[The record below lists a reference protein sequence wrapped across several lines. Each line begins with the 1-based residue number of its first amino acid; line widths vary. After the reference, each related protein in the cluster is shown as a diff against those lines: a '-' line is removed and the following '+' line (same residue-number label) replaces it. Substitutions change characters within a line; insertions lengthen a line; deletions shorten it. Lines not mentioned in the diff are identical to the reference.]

1 MIAFFKKHSTLI
13 LISLLLT
20 LLILAWLFPSAGLKL
35 GAAFLL
41 GSLGI
46 ASFIAIENHRKA
58 YVLGRV
64 TRGIFI
70 RNAVLEILGILFA
83 MVLAGLLGRFVAEI
97 TTRQISH
104 ELTRILAGVLTGLLV
119 GVGVGA
125 FAKRTWG
132 RFVKFSPEPRVL
144 LTERNKTV

>member
-1 MIAFFKKHSTLI
+1 MLVILAQGHLMTAFFKKHSTMI

-64 TRGIFI
+64 TRGVFI
-70 RNAVLEILGILFA
+70 RKAVLEVTGILFA
-83 MVLAGLLGRFVAEI
+83 MVLAGLLGRSIAEVA
-97 TTRQISH
+97 TRQISH
-104 ELTRILAGVLTGLLV
+104 ELTRVLAGILTGLLV
-119 GVGVGA
+119 GLGVGA

-132 RFVKFSPEPRVL
+132 RLVKVSP
-144 LTERNKTV
+144 